1 MKFFRAAAAAL
12 QPFSDGFK
20 PSENGGRVASGVRE
34 HGTKKPLGGAAPTG
48 RSERVDPAE
57 RTRAPALVREAE
69 HGGSHATGAKSA
81 PSPLAGEWAAQ
92 HRAALAKR
100 EEEAVKA
107 GISSGKFWTLHAD
120 KQTQAILAVCP
131 ERKVKEETAAEY
143 RRTYERLRA
152 SGKTPY
158 EFAGTR
164 SQYDKLRTACRYC
177 MEQDIRE
184 LRKASDR
191 AMKKNNLD
199 SAQRRTIRAFEL
211 AVVLDELFMQPHRLT
226 WKDKPKDER
235 RPSKSKRNTSA
246 PAPDFAGMALLAGA
260 RRGMKVADRHGCR
273 LAMLA
278 LFGMRPA
285 EFQKG
290 VCLCV
295 VDGGQSLTAE
305 IRGAKVSEKRGQE
318 ARVLKVPVNG
328 AAAEGL
334 AAMVKAQG
342 GKWNIETTN
351 ADYRSLN
358 RALQTRASISCYTFR
373 HQMGSDL
380 KEAVATGAMQP
391 EEAAQAMGHRST
403 VSLSY
408 YGSRSRSRGGRA
420 IQAKGLNDVRVV
432 PVSYAAKSKARAE
445 AKASSGVRF
454 APKPETQRAAAPKAQ
469 PPRQVRPSAP
479 KPPRR

>member
-1 MKFFRAAAAAL
+1 MR
-12 QPFSDGFK
+12 G
-20 PSENGGRVASGVRE
+20 
-34 HGTKKPLGGAAPTG
+34 
-48 RSERVDPAE
+48 
-57 RTRAPALVREAE
+57 AE

-211 AVVLDELFMQPHRLT
+211 AVVMDELFMQPHRRT

-246 PAPDFAGMALLAGA
+246 PTPDFAGVALLAGK
-260 RRGMKVADRHGCR
+260 RRGMKLADRHSPR

-290 VCLCV
+290 VRLLL
-295 VDGGQSLTAE
+295 VDDGCFLTAE
-305 IRGAKVSEKRGQE
+305 INGAKVSDKRGQE
-318 ARVLKVPVNG
+318 ARVLKVPVKG

-334 AAMVKAQG
+334 AAMVKAKG
-342 GKWNIETTN
+342 GKWNMETTN

-380 KEAVATGAMQP
+380 KEAVATGAMQA

-420 IQAKGLNDVRVV
+420 IQAKGLNDVRTV
-432 PVSYAAKSKARAE
+432 PVSFAAKAQARAT
-445 AKASSGVRF
+445 AKASSGHGLFPLKPLEQPRAGKRKSTGVTIQ
-454 APKPETQRAAAPKAQ
+454 PKPR
-469 PPRQVRPSAP
+469 PPRL
-479 KPPRR
+479 